1 MATIKDTARRVS
13 YLAAPISQRAV
24 PWIAAWTCRHD
35 AKDWFSQAKA
45 MVEIALG
52 ETPQNA
58 ARIARESLEQNLL
71 FHADYERFARN
82 SFSWVLTRLEPMEV
96 PDGALISGIVRR
108 HRGGVIY
115 ATAHVGCYLAALMR
129 IGQFLKPAGPVAVIK
144 REGAN
149 AREAL
154 AYRHFEALGIELQL
168 LRVGARPAA
177 MAVRTLQR
185 GGGLVLLY
193 DVHEGFGVGHRSPCT
208 LFDRPAALPVG
219 PAALAAR
226 TGAMILPLAV
236 LTDEQGSER
245 VVFEQPILPDQP
257 IESMVQQLA
266 RCLETWIRQAP
277 GRWMLWPHLARL
289 ALDPHS
295 RSNALE
301 APAPTP
307 KLMKNSP

>member
-1 MATIKDTARRVS
+1 
-13 YLAAPISQRAV
+13 
-24 PWIAAWTCRHD
+24 
-35 AKDWFSQAKA
+35 

-168 LRVGARPAA
+168 LRAGHVLPPWPFVPSSGAAA
-177 MAVRTLQR
+177 WCSCMT
-185 GGGLVLLY
+185 
-193 DVHEGFGVGHRSPCT
+193 CT
-208 LFDRPAALPVG
+208 KDLASG
-219 PAALAAR
+219 IAAR
-226 TGAMILPLAV
+226 
-236 LTDEQGSER
+236 
-245 VVFEQPILPDQP
+245 
-257 IESMVQQLA
+257 A
-266 RCLETWIRQAP
+266 RSSIAQRRSRR
-277 GRWMLWPHLARL
+277 GRPRWP
-289 ALDPHS
+289 P
-295 RSNALE
+295 E
-301 APAPTP
+301 PAP
-307 KLMKNSP
+307 